1 MSSQSVEV
9 LDREYVMNHG
19 AKPRG
24 RGNWAFCLVNPNR
37 SDYLDFVVWAN
48 GRYSDAEKAA
58 KAVLLGK
65 LEAPGEYPVGKETVR
80 VNFKPEVAELVKSGR
95 HASVL
100 YVCS

>member
-1 MSSQSVEV
+1 MQNHVEV

-24 RGNWAFCLVNPNR
+24 RGNWGFCLVNPNR
-37 SDYLDFVVWAN
+37 FDYLDFIVWAN

-58 KAVLLGK
+58 KAVVLGK
-65 LEAPGEYPVGKETVR
+65 LQAPGEYPVGNETVR
-80 VNFKPEVAELVKSGR
+80 VNFSEKAAELLKSGR